1 MGCFRSK
8 KLILFNCLTLVFGE
22 TPLTDEM
29 GLSTTGIN
37 GLDEILGG
45 GIPRGHTVSVFGG
58 PGAGKTTF
66 AIQFLYN
73 GAKKYDEPGLYI
85 SLDEPPNAIKNHMQ
99 PFGWDL
105 EALEKTNKLV
115 FLNASPF
122 EQVSSIVK
130 IGNGT
135 GVGWGDW
142 KRDFSISSLSEAV
155 KGTASQIGAKRIVI
169 DPMSTL
175 LFHYGKTLDRRMAVM
190 DLIRTLRSDT
200 SCTSI
205 LILDLHSSSLQREY
219 QPEEFLAQGSIIF
232 QTIDHPE
239 NGLTR
244 IVHIEKM
251 RGVDHD
257 TQRHPYKITKN
268 GIQIFANEK
277 YIQE

>member
-1 MGCFRSK
+1 M
-8 KLILFNCLTLVFGE
+8 
-22 TPLTDEM
+22 TDK
-29 GLSTTGIN
+29 GDSVATGIN
-37 GLDEILGG
+37 GLDEVLGG
-45 GIPRGHTVSVFGG
+45 GMPKGHTVSVFGG

-73 GAKKYDEPGLYI
+73 GAKKYNEPGVYV
-85 SLDEPPNAIKNHMQ
+85 SLDEPPNAIKNNMR

-122 EQVSSIVK
+122 EQISSIVK
-130 IGNGT
+130 IGNRT

-142 KRDFSISSLSEAV
+142 KRDFSISSLSEAI
-155 KGTASQIGAKRIVI
+155 KGAVSQVGAERIVI

-175 LFHYGKTLDRRMAVM
+175 LFHYDKSIDRRMAVM
-190 DLIRTLRSDT
+190 DLIRILRSET
-200 SCTSI
+200 NCTSI
-205 LILDLHSSSLQREY
+205 LILDLHNSALHREY
-219 QPEEFLAQGSIIF
+219 QPEEFLTQGTIIF

-244 IVHIEKM
+244 VMHIEKM

-257 TQRHPYKITKN
+257 TQRHPYKITKK

>member
-1 MGCFRSK
+1 MTNERDS
-8 KLILFNCLTLVFGE
+8 VA
-22 TPLTDEM
+22 
-29 GLSTTGIN
+29 TGIN

-45 GIPRGHTVSVFGG
+45 GIVRGHTLSVFGG

-73 GAKKYDEPGLYI
+73 GAKKYNEPGVYV
-85 SLDEPPNAIKNHMQ
+85 SLDEPPNAIKNHMR

-130 IGNGT
+130 IGNRT

-142 KRDFSISSLSEAV
+142 KRDFSISSLSEAI
-155 KGTASQIGAKRIVI
+155 KGAVSQVGAERIVI

-175 LFHYGKTLDRRMAVM
+175 LFHYDENVDRRMAVM
-190 DLIRTLRSDT
+190 DLIRILRSETD
-200 SCTSI
+200 CTSI
-205 LILDLHSSSLQREY
+205 LILDLRTSNLQREY
-219 QPEEFLAQGSIIF
+219 QPEEFLTQGTIIF

-244 IVHIEKM
+244 IMNVEKM
-251 RGVDHD
+251 RGVEHD
-257 TQRHPYKITKN
+257 TQRHPYRITKK

>member
-1 MGCFRSK
+1 MTNKWDS
-8 KLILFNCLTLVFGE
+8 VA
-22 TPLTDEM
+22 
-29 GLSTTGIN
+29 TGIN

-73 GAKKYDEPGLYI
+73 GAKKYNEPGVYV
-85 SLDEPPNAIKNHMQ
+85 SLDEPPDAIKNHMH

-105 EALEKTNKLV
+105 EVLEKTNKLV

-122 EQVSSIVK
+122 EQVSNIVK
-130 IGNGT
+130 IGNRT

-142 KRDFSISSLSEAV
+142 KRDFSISSLSEAI
-155 KGTASQIGAKRIVI
+155 KGAVSQVGAERIVI

-175 LFHYGKTLDRRMAVM
+175 LFHCDKAVDRRMAVM
-190 DLIRTLRSDT
+190 DLIRTLRSKT
-200 SCTSI
+200 NCTSI
-205 LILDLHSSSLQREY
+205 LVLDLHNSALEREY
-219 QPEEFLAQGSIIF
+219 QPEEFLTQGTIIF

-244 IVHIEKM
+244 IMHVEKM
-251 RGVDHD
+251 RGVAHD
-257 TQRHPYKITKN
+257 TQRHPYRITKK